1 MNIMQKM
8 SNRAYEDPYLNNL
21 IYKLETD
28 YCRKLYEGSNQLLL
42 SETEILH
49 LLRFSDILCRSGES
63 KHRNLS
69 LKIIS
74 LLLEFNEVNSTEYFR
89 IIAANTLVK
98 LGNFPSLPI
107 IDNDENYLKVDE
119 IGNDYILKELAQESP
134 LGMPFTDA
142 QYNVFEEM
150 KKRNHYSFSG
160 STSFGKSFIFEAFT
174 KYIIKEHNKT
184 DNIAFIVPTKALINQ
199 VGNRLKEIVDEFGY
213 KVITTPVIPKVFLN
227 QDNKYIFVFT
237 AERLIL
243 YFIDKNNPKIDYLFV
258 DEAHKLL
265 SKKDTRTPLLYH
277 ALVLA
282 KRKSVNIYFASP
294 NIPNADVF
302 LEMINNSTD
311 ESMSIIESPVTQNRF
326 FIDTIENKSFMI
338 SDYGD
343 DIVFPKFDFKENDI
357 IGNLQLVL
365 ELFSEDRQSIIYC
378 NTVDK
383 TIQTAIN
390 FATRLD
396 KVESQKI
403 DELIELIDEKVHH
416 QYYLKKCLDKGVAY
430 HFGGIPEEIKFR
442 IENLYKNGLIKFLFC
457 TSTLLEGVNLPAKN
471 IFILSEKIGDGKM
484 SDIDFWNLAG
494 RAGRLRKDIS
504 GNIFCVNLYNQIGYW
519 KDSKD
524 IKLLRKK
531 EIGEIKPQIL
541 SKKNE
546 NLYKNISNYFEQKEY
561 SNKKLSNEK
570 KKTIEMY
577 GNILLFHDSI
587 NNDSVLKDRFLD
599 SNKDS
604 ITLLKKTRDSLRVSP
619 EILATSIDINIANQ
633 NKIASRDVPYLPT
646 STKKEDCLEV
656 LNILYEQYKWIE
668 TESGG
673 RNPMIKRKN
682 KLGYYA
688 TLMESWI
695 NTKPLKVIIQ
705 NTIIYH
711 YNNGNER
718 DICIREDDGMLKYVK
733 FDKENE
739 FHINKLIN
747 DVVSDIDN
755 ILRFKIKNYVSNYQ
769 ALLKDKD
776 KDILNLNVSVSDW
789 ESYIEYGTT
798 DNKIIEIQNLGFP
811 RNIAIFLRDKYLDAF
826 KRNNVGIIYD
836 IDETYLKN
844 NIDRNKYKFEYEELS
859 LFMNWEIGEK

>member
-8 SNRAYEDPYLNNL
+8 SNRAYEDPYLRNL
-21 IYKLETD
+21 IHKLEND
-28 YCRKLYEGSNQLLL
+28 YCRKFYISSSQLILNKK
-42 SETEILH
+42 EILH
-49 LLRFSDILCRSGES
+49 LLRFSDILCRSEES
-63 KHRNLS
+63 MHRNLS

-74 LLLEFNEVNSTEYFR
+74 LLLELKDVSTSEYFR
-89 IIAANTLVK
+89 IIATNTLVK

-107 IDNDENYLKVDE
+107 IDSDEKYLKVDE
-119 IGNDYILKELAQESP
+119 IRNDYILKELMQASP
-134 LGMPFTDA
+134 LGKPFTDA

-174 KYIIKEHNKT
+174 KHIIKEHNKT

-199 VGNRLKEIVDEFGY
+199 VGNRIKEIVDEFGY

-243 YFIDKNNPKIDYLFV
+243 YFTDKNNPQIDYLFV

-294 NIPNADVF
+294 NIPNADIF

-343 DIVFPKFDFKENDI
+343 DIVFPKFDFKENDVT
-357 IGNLQLVL
+357 GNLQLVL
-365 ELFSEDRQSIIYC
+365 KIFSEDRQSIIYC

-390 FATRLD
+390 FADRLS
-396 KVESQKI
+396 KINSEEI
-403 DELIELIDEKVHH
+403 DEVIKLIDERIHH
-416 QYYLKKCLDKGVAY
+416 QYYLKKCLNKGIAY
-430 HFGGIPEEIKFR
+430 HFGGIPEEIKLR
-442 IENLYKNGLIKFLFC
+442 IENLYKQGLIKFLFC

-504 GNIFCVNLYNQIGYW
+504 GNIFCVNLYNQSGYW
-519 KDSKD
+519 KDSKNVS
-524 IKLLRKK
+524 ILRTK
-531 EIGEIKPQIL
+531 EICEIKPQIL
-541 SKKNE
+541 SKQND
-546 NLYKNISNYFEQKEY
+546 NLYKNISNYFEQKSY
-561 SNKKLSNEK
+561 SNKNLSSEK

-577 GNILLFHDSI
+577 GNILLFHDAI
-587 NNDSVLKDRFLD
+587 NNDSILKDRFVD
-599 SNKDS
+599 SDKNS
-604 ITLLKKTRDSLRVSP
+604 VSLLKKTRNSLKVAP

-633 NKIASRDVPYLPT
+633 NKIAISDVPNLPT
-646 STKKEDCLEV
+646 STKREDCLEV
-656 LNILYEQYKWIE
+656 LNILYEQYKWDE

-673 RNPMIKRKN
+673 RNPMIRHKN
-682 KLGYYA
+682 QLKYYA

-695 NTKPLKVIIQ
+695 NTKPLKVLIQ
-705 NTIIYH
+705 RTIDYF
-711 YNNGNER
+711 YNDGNER
-718 DICIREDDGMLKYVK
+718 NLYIRQEGKLKPVK

-747 DVVSDIDN
+747 DVVSDIEN
-755 ILRFKIKNYVSNYQ
+755 ILRFRIKNYVSNYQ
-769 ALLKDKD
+769 ALLKNKE
-776 KDILNLNVSVSDW
+776 NLNINVTDW

-798 DNKIIEIQNLGFP
+798 DGKTIEIQNLGLP

-826 KRNNVGIIYD
+826 EKNTMGIICD
-836 IDETYLKN
+836 VDEIYLKN
-844 NIDRNKYKFEYEELS
+844 NIDRDKYKFEYEELA
-859 LFMNWEIGEK
+859 LFMNWVMEEKEVK

>member
-1 MNIMQKM
+1 MNIIQKM
-8 SNRAYEDPYLNNL
+8 SNKAYEDPYLRNL
-21 IYKLETD
+21 IHKLETD
-28 YCRKLYEGSNQLLL
+28 YCRKFYTNSSWLMINEK
-42 SETEILH
+42 EILH
-49 LLRFSDILCRSGES
+49 LLRFSDILCRSEES
-63 KHRNLS
+63 MHRNLS

-74 LLLEFNEVNSTEYFR
+74 LLLELEDVSTSEYFR
-89 IIAANTLVK
+89 IIATNTLVK
-98 LGNFPSLPI
+98 LGNFPSLSI
-107 IDNDENYLKVDE
+107 IDRDGKYLKVDE
-119 IGNDYILKELAQESP
+119 IRNDYILKGLMQASP
-134 LGMPFTDA
+134 LGNPFTDA

-150 KKRNHYSFSG
+150 KRRNHYSFSG

-174 KYIIKEHNKT
+174 KYIIKEHNKA
-184 DNIAFIVPTKALINQ
+184 DNIAFVVPTKALINQ
-199 VGNRLKEIVDEFGY
+199 VRNRLKDIVDEFGY
-213 KVITTPVIPKVFLN
+213 KIITTPIIPKVFLN
-227 QDNKYIFVFT
+227 QDNKYIFIFT

-243 YFIDKNNPKIDYLFV
+243 YFTDKNNPQIDYLFV

-311 ESMSIIESPVTQNRF
+311 ESISIIESPVTQNRF

-343 DIVFPKFDFKENDI
+343 DIVFPKLNFKENDI

-365 ELFSEDRQSIIYC
+365 ESFSEDRQSIIYC

-390 FATRLD
+390 FADRC
-396 KVESQKI
+396 SKI
-403 DELIELIDEKVHH
+403 DSEEIDEVIKLIDERIHH
-416 QYYLKKCLDKGVAY
+416 QYYLKKCLNKGIAY
-430 HFGGIPEEIKFR
+430 HFGGIPEEIKLR
-442 IENLYKNGLIKFLFC
+442 IENLYKQGLIKFLFC

-504 GNIFCVNLYNQIGYW
+504 GNIFCVNLYNQSGYW
-519 KDSKD
+519 KDSKNAS
-524 IKLLRKK
+524 ILRKK
-531 EIGEIKPQIL
+531 EICEIKPQIL
-541 SKKNE
+541 SKQND
-546 NLYKNISNYFEQKEY
+546 NLYKNISNYFEQKSY
-561 SNKKLSNEK
+561 SNKNLSSEK

-577 GNILLFHDSI
+577 GNILIFHDSI
-587 NNDSVLKDRFLD
+587 NNDSVLKDRFVD
-599 SNKDS
+599 SDKNS
-604 ITLLKKTRDSLRVSP
+604 LLLLKKTRNSLKVAP

-633 NKIASRDVPYLPT
+633 NKIAISDVPNLPT
-646 STKKEDCLEV
+646 STKREDCLKV
-656 LNILYEQYKWIE
+656 LTILYEQYKWTE

-673 RNPMIKRKN
+673 RNPMIRHKN
-682 KLGYYA
+682 QLKYYA

-695 NTKPLKVIIQ
+695 HTKPLKVLIQ
-705 NTIIYH
+705 RTIDYF
-711 YNNGNER
+711 YNDGDER
-718 DICIREDDGMLKYVK
+718 NLYIRQEGKLKLVK

-747 DVVSDIDN
+747 DVVSDIEN

-769 ALLKDKD
+769 ALLKNKE
-776 KDILNLNVSVSDW
+776 NLNVNIADW

-798 DNKIIEIQNLGFP
+798 DNKVIEIQNLGFP

-826 KRNNVGIIYD
+826 EKNNMGIICD
-836 IDETYLKN
+836 VDEIYLKN
-844 NIDRNKYKFEYEELS
+844 NIDRDKYKFEYEELA
-859 LFMNWEIGEK
+859 LFMNWGTEKEAK

>member
-1 MNIMQKM
+1 MQKM
-8 SNRAYEDPYLNNL
+8 SNRAYEDPYLRNL
-21 IYKLETD
+21 IHKLETD
-28 YCRKLYEGSNQLLL
+28 YCRKFYTNSSQLMLN
-42 SETEILH
+42 EKEILH
-49 LLRFSDILCRSGES
+49 LLRFSDILCRSEKS
-63 KHRNLS
+63 IHRNLA

-74 LLLEFNEVNSTEYFR
+74 LLLELEDVSTSEYFR

-107 IDNDENYLKVDE
+107 IDSDGKYLKIDE
-119 IGNDYILKELAQESP
+119 IRNDYILKELMQESP
-134 LGMPFTDA
+134 LGKPFTDA

-184 DNIAFIVPTKALINQ
+184 DNIAFIVLTKALINQ

-227 QDNKYIFVFT
+227 HDNKYIFVFT

-243 YFIDKNNPKIDYLFV
+243 YFTDKNNPQIDYLFV

-311 ESMSIIESPVTQNRF
+311 ESMSIIESPVTQNRL
-326 FIDTIENKSFMI
+326 FIDTVENKSFMI

-343 DIVFPKFDFKENDI
+343 DIVFPKFDFKENDVT
-357 IGNLQLVL
+357 GNLQLVL
-365 ELFSEDRQSIIYC
+365 KLFSEDRQSIIYC

-390 FATRLD
+390 FADRL
-396 KVESQKI
+396 SKI
-403 DELIELIDEKVHH
+403 DSEEIDEVIKLIDERIHH
-416 QYYLKKCLDKGVAY
+416 QYYLKKCLNKGIAY
-430 HFGGIPEEIKFR
+430 HFGGIPEEIKLR
-442 IENLYKNGLIKFLFC
+442 IENLYKQGLIKFLFC

-504 GNIFCVNLYNQIGYW
+504 GNIFCVNLYNQSGYW
-519 KDSKD
+519 KDSKNVS
-524 IKLLRKK
+524 ILRTKK
-531 EIGEIKPQIL
+531 ICEIKPQIL
-541 SKKNE
+541 SKQND

-561 SNKKLSNEK
+561 SNKGLSAEK

-587 NNDSVLKDRFLD
+587 NNDSILKDRFVD
-599 SNKDS
+599 SDKNS
-604 ITLLKKTRDSLRVSP
+604 VSLLKKTRNALKVAP

-633 NKIASRDVPYLPT
+633 NKIAISDVPNLPI
-646 STKKEDCLEV
+646 STKREDCLEV
-656 LNILYEQYKWIE
+656 LTILYEQYKWEE

-673 RNPMIKRKN
+673 RNPMIRHKN
-682 KLGYYA
+682 QLRYYA

-695 NTKPLKVIIQ
+695 NTKPLKVLIQ
-705 NTIIYH
+705 RTIDFF
-711 YNNGNER
+711 YNDGDER
-718 DICIREDDGMLKYVK
+718 NLYIRQEGKLNPVK

-747 DVVSDIDN
+747 DVVSDIEN

-769 ALLKDKD
+769 ALLKNKE
-776 KDILNLNVSVSDW
+776 NVNVNVADW

-798 DNKIIEIQNLGFP
+798 DNKTIEIQNLGFP

-826 KRNNVGIIYD
+826 EKNNMGIICD
-836 IDETYLKN
+836 VDEVYLKN
-844 NIDRNKYKFEYEELS
+844 NIDKHKYRFEYEELA
-859 LFMNWEIGEK
+859 LFMNWKFETEVE

>member
-8 SNRAYEDPYLNNL
+8 SNRAYEDPYLRSL
-21 IYKLETD
+21 IHKLETD
-28 YCRKLYEGSNQLLL
+28 YCRKFYTNSSQLMLN
-42 SETEILH
+42 EKEILH
-49 LLRFSDILCRSGES
+49 LLRFSDILCRSEES
-63 KHRNLS
+63 MHRNLS

-74 LLLEFNEVNSTEYFR
+74 LLLELEDASTSEYFR
-89 IIAANTLVK
+89 IIAVNTLVK

-107 IDNDENYLKVDE
+107 IDSDGKYLKVDE
-119 IGNDYILKELAQESP
+119 IRNDYILKELMQASP
-134 LGMPFTDA
+134 LGKPFTDA

-174 KYIIKEHNKT
+174 KHIIKEHNKT

-199 VGNRLKEIVDEFGY
+199 VGSRLKEIVDEFGY

-243 YFIDKNNPKIDYLFV
+243 YFTDKNNPQIDYLFV

-326 FIDTIENKSFMI
+326 FIDTVENKSFMM

-365 ELFSEDRQSIIYC
+365 ESFSEDRQSIIYC

-383 TIQTAIN
+383 TIQTAID
-390 FATRLD
+390 FADRC
-396 KVESQKI
+396 SKI
-403 DELIELIDEKVHH
+403 DSEEIDEVIKLIDERIHH
-416 QYYLKKCLDKGVAY
+416 QYYLKKCLNKGIAY
-430 HFGGIPEEIKFR
+430 HFGGIPEEIKLR
-442 IENLYKNGLIKFLFC
+442 IENLYKQGLIKFLFC

-471 IFILSEKIGDGKM
+471 IFILSEKIGDGIM

-504 GNIFCVNLYNQIGYW
+504 GNIFCVNLYNQSGYW
-519 KDSKD
+519 KDAKNVN
-524 IKLLRKK
+524 ILRTK
-531 EIGEIKPQIL
+531 EICKIKPQIL
-541 SKKNE
+541 SKQND
-546 NLYKNISNYFEQKEY
+546 NLYKNIRNYFEQKSY
-561 SNKKLSNEK
+561 SNKNLSNEK

-587 NNDSVLKDRFLD
+587 NNDSILKDRFVD
-599 SNKDS
+599 SGKNYVS
-604 ITLLKKTRDSLRVSP
+604 LLKKTRNSLKVAP

-633 NKIASRDVPYLPT
+633 NKIAISDAPNLPT
-646 STKKEDCLEV
+646 STKREDCLEV
-656 LNILYEQYKWIE
+656 LTILYEQYKWDE

-673 RNPMIKRKN
+673 RNPMIRHKN
-682 KLGYYA
+682 QLKYYA

-695 NTKPLKVIIQ
+695 NTKPLKVLIQ
-705 NTIIYH
+705 RTIDYF
-711 YNNGNER
+711 YNNGDER
-718 DICIREDDGMLKYVK
+718 NLYIRQEGKLNPVK

-739 FHINKLIN
+739 SHINKLIN
-747 DVVSDIDN
+747 DVVSDIEN

-769 ALLKDKD
+769 ALLKSKNKVD
-776 KDILNLNVSVSDW
+776 LGSVDW

-798 DNKIIEIQNLGFP
+798 DNKTIEIQNLGFP
-811 RNIAIFLRDKYLDAF
+811 RNIAIFLRNKYLEAF
-826 KRNNVGIIYD
+826 KE
-836 IDETYLKN
+836 DETGALCDVNELYLKN
-844 NIDRNKYKFEYEELS
+844 NIDKSKYKFEYDEISVL
-859 LFMNWEIGEK
+859 MNWGAIDE

>member
-1 MNIMQKM
+1 M
-8 SNRAYEDPYLNNL
+8 SNRAYEDPYLRSL
-21 IYKLETD
+21 IHKLETD
-28 YCRKLYEGSNQLLL
+28 YCRKFYTNSSQLMLN
-42 SETEILH
+42 EKEILH
-49 LLRFSDILCRSGES
+49 LLRFSDILCRAEES
-63 KHRNLS
+63 MHRNLS

-74 LLLEFNEVNSTEYFR
+74 LLLELEDVSTSEYFR
-89 IIAANTLVK
+89 IIAVNTLVK

-107 IDNDENYLKVDE
+107 IDSDGKYLKVDE
-119 IGNDYILKELAQESP
+119 IRNDYILKELMQASP
-134 LGMPFTDA
+134 LGKPFTDA

-174 KYIIKEHNKT
+174 KHIIKEHNKT

-199 VGNRLKEIVDEFGY
+199 VGSRLKEIVDEFGY

-243 YFIDKNNPKIDYLFV
+243 YFTDKNNPQIDYLFV

-326 FIDTIENKSFMI
+326 FIDTVENKSFMM

-365 ELFSEDRQSIIYC
+365 ESFSEDRQSIIYC

-383 TIQTAIN
+383 TIQTAID
-390 FATRLD
+390 FADRC
-396 KVESQKI
+396 SKI
-403 DELIELIDEKVHH
+403 DSEEIDEVIKLIDERIHH
-416 QYYLKKCLDKGVAY
+416 QYYLKKCLNKGIAY
-430 HFGGIPEEIKFR
+430 HFGGIPEEIKLR
-442 IENLYKNGLIKFLFC
+442 IENLYKQGLIKFLFC

-471 IFILSEKIGDGKM
+471 IFILSEKIGDGIM

-504 GNIFCVNLYNQIGYW
+504 GNIFCVNLYNQSGYW
-519 KDSKD
+519 KDAKNVN
-524 IKLLRKK
+524 ILRTK
-531 EIGEIKPQIL
+531 EICKIKPQIL
-541 SKKNE
+541 SKQND
-546 NLYKNISNYFEQKEY
+546 NLYKNIRNYFEQKSY
-561 SNKKLSNEK
+561 SNKNLSNEK

-587 NNDSVLKDRFLD
+587 NNDSILKDRFVD
-599 SNKDS
+599 SGKNYVS
-604 ITLLKKTRDSLRVSP
+604 LLKKTRNSLKVAP

-633 NKIASRDVPYLPT
+633 NKIAISDAPNLPT
-646 STKKEDCLEV
+646 STKREDCLEV
-656 LNILYEQYKWIE
+656 LTILYEQYKWDE

-673 RNPMIKRKN
+673 RNPMIRHKN
-682 KLGYYA
+682 QLKYYA

-695 NTKPLKVIIQ
+695 NTKPLKVLIQ
-705 NTIIYH
+705 RTIDYF
-711 YNNGNER
+711 YNNGDER
-718 DICIREDDGMLKYVK
+718 NLYIRQEGKLNPVK

-739 FHINKLIN
+739 SYINKLIN
-747 DVVSDIDN
+747 DVVSDIEN

-769 ALLKDKD
+769 ALLKSKNKVD
-776 KDILNLNVSVSDW
+776 LGSVDW

-798 DNKIIEIQNLGFP
+798 DNKTIEIQNLGFP
-811 RNIAIFLRDKYLDAF
+811 RNIAIFLRNKYLEAF
-826 KRNNVGIIYD
+826 KE
-836 IDETYLKN
+836 DETGALCDVNELYLKN
-844 NIDRNKYKFEYEELS
+844 NIDKSKYKFEYDEISVL
-859 LFMNWEIGEK
+859 MNWGAIDE